1 MGKFILIMTSQ
12 RNGSCCQHFGKYPL
26 AMVQLNTKNHCQVN
40 FLFLQIYTFNDNSSL
55 VPLPYEAI

>member
-1 MGKFILIMTSQ
+1 MGP
-12 RNGSCCQHFGKYPL
+12 CCQHFGKYPL

-40 FLFLQIYTFNDNSSL
+40 FLFLQIYTFNDKSSL